1 MPPELSVVFDIRL
14 AVTMDDAAFEKQIL
28 QWCKEAGEGV
38 TIEFLQRNN
47 RAPVTPLD
55 NTNPW
60 WIAFKSVTDEL

>member
-1 MPPELSVVFDIRL
+1 
-14 AVTMDDAAFEKQIL
+14 MDDAAFEKQIL